1 MSHCAVFRFRSSS
14 PAVAYAAL
22 CPEMED
28 LGRSRVD
35 IRLEG
40 SDTLVLDVIAED
52 VHAMRAALNTWLRL
66 IMITEDMQEIVANGQ

>member
-1 MSHCAVFRFRSSS
+1 MSHCAAFRFRLSS

-22 CPEMED
+22 SLETED
-28 LGRSRVD
+28 LGRSKVD
-35 IRLEG
+35 IRLED

-66 IMITEDMQEIVANGQ
+66 IMITEEMQEIVSNGQ